1 MLVLLWLTLPP
12 LCVGETTLLIGP
24 VFTREVTIA
33 PRRSRMYVARTTYA
47 GVMLIVM
54 STAWLVLTG
63 TQIVRDVGDL
73 ARFGT
78 SLIQIMAP
86 LQLALALFFSA
97 MLSASAVAQE
107 KDRKTLILLLLTNLS
122 NCELVLGKLM
132 ASLLNVLVMTVASL
146 PLFMLASLF
155 GGVSFEQIARVF
167 AVTLVSV
174 MACGSLGSTMALWR
188 EKTFQALALTVL
200 VLALWLAAWHAVG
213 AGVFGGA
220 WLGHSCG
227 HWAAAFSPWEAILE
241 ASRPNIQANVSG
253 LAGIWEAFRP
263 IEGFL
268 QIGILITL
276 LLDAI
281 AVVMVRIWNP
291 SREAR
296 QATREDETWRRESIW
311 GAEYDVAQEAK
322 EAEVAEVAQ
331 PAATVSEKK
340 DVRPVRS
347 KTRTVWDNP
356 ILWREM
362 RTWAYGRKV
371 LVIRLAYVVL
381 FGLTAAGLHLT
392 IAAGTPISGEAGSLA
407 LVALLF
413 LSLVLVNA
421 QAVTSLTN
429 ERDGKALDLLLVSD
443 LTPKEFVFGKLGGVF
458 YNTKEMVV
466 LPLCLCVY
474 LWYADAMNLENLVYL
489 TLALAVLYVF
499 VAMVGIHTGMHYGNS
514 RSAIG
519 TSLGTVFFL
528 FVGVALCMRMM
539 MAFSGSFEAQLQ
551 PFLAFMVGGGIG
563 LYVVLGARNPSA
575 AIGVAAFACPLA
587 TFYAITSFFIDQT
600 HLVFVAVA
608 GAYGF
613 TTVAMLIPA
622 IDEFDVAT
630 GRTTI
635 GEQ

>member
-1 MLVLLWLTLPP
+1 M
-12 LCVGETTLLIGP
+12 LIGP

-33 PRRSRMYVARTTYA
+33 PRRSRIYVARTTYA
-47 GVMLIVM
+47 GAMLIVM

-63 TQIVRDVGDL
+63 TQIVRDVGDM

-78 SLIQIMAP
+78 SLIQVMAP

-132 ASLLNVLVMTVASL
+132 SSLLNVLVMAAATL
-146 PLFMLASLF
+146 PLFMLATLF

-174 MACGSLGSTMALWR
+174 IACGSLGSTLALWR
-188 EKTFQALALTVL
+188 EKTFQALAMTML
-200 VLALWLAAWHAVG
+200 VLALWLAAWYAVG
-213 AGVFGGA
+213 AGVFGEI
-220 WLGHSCG
+220 WLGLSCDR
-227 HWAAAFSPWEAILE
+227 WAATFSPWGAIQVATQPHIHVDL
-241 ASRPNIQANVSG
+241 STLSG
-253 LAGIWEAFRP
+253 VREAFRP

-268 QIGILITL
+268 IVGSLITL
-276 LLDAI
+276 LLNGI
-281 AVVMVRIWNP
+281 AVAMVRIWNP

-296 QATREDETWRRESIW
+296 QVTREDETWRRESIW

-322 EAEVAEVAQ
+322 EAVGEEAAE
-331 PAATVSEKK
+331 PAADVTEAKK
-340 DVRPVRS
+340 AAPARS
-347 KTRTVWDNP
+347 RTRTVWDNP
-356 ILWREM
+356 IVWREM

-371 LVIRLAYVVL
+371 LVIRLAYLIL

-392 IAAGTPISGEAGSLA
+392 IAAGNPITGELASGA
-407 LVALLF
+407 LVSLLF

-443 LTPKEFVFGKLGGVF
+443 LTPKEFVFGKLGGTF

-466 LPLCLCVY
+466 LPLGLCVY
-474 LWYADAMNLENLVYL
+474 LWYADALSLENLVYL
-489 TLALAVLYVF
+489 TLALGVLYIF
-499 VAMVGIHTGMHYGNS
+499 VATVGIHTGMHYGNS

-528 FVGVALCMRMM
+528 FVGVVLCMVMM
-539 MAFSGSFEAQLQ
+539 FSFAGSFEFQLS
-551 PFLAFMVGGGIG
+551 PFLAFMVGGGMG
-563 LYVVLGARNPSA
+563 LYVVLGARNPST
-575 AIGVAAFACPLA
+575 AIAVAAAACPLA
-587 TFYAITSFFIDQT
+587 TFYAITSFFIGQT
-600 HLVFVAVA
+600 HLVFVAIA

-613 TTVAMLIPA
+613 TTVAMLIPS

-630 GRTTI
+630 GRTTV

>member
-1 MLVLLWLTLPP
+1 M
-12 LCVGETTLLIGP
+12 LIGP

-33 PRRSRMYVARTTYA
+33 PRRSRLYVARTTYA
-47 GVMLIVM
+47 GAMLIVM

-63 TQIVRDVGDL
+63 TQIVRDVGDV

-132 ASLLNVLVMTVASL
+132 ASLLNVLVMAAASL

-174 MACGSLGSTMALWR
+174 IACGSLGSMLALWR

-200 VLALWLAAWHAVG
+200 VMALWLAAWHAVG
-213 AGVFGGA
+213 AGVFGET

-227 HWAAAFSPWEAILE
+227 RWAATFSPWEAIQD
-241 ASRPNIQANVSG
+241 ATRPYIQANVSG
-253 LAGIWEAFRP
+253 LAGVWETFRP

-268 QIGILITL
+268 LAGSLITL
-276 LLDAI
+276 WLNGV
-281 AVVMVRIWNP
+281 AVAMVRVWNP

-296 QATREDETWRRESIW
+296 QVVREDETWHRESIW
-311 GAEYDVAQEAK
+311 GAEYDVAHETK
-322 EAEVAEVAQ
+322 ETADDAESSAG
-331 PAATVSEKK
+331 ATEPK
-340 DVRPVRS
+340 DTRRARS

-356 ILWREM
+356 IIWREM

-371 LVIRLAYVVL
+371 LVIRLAYVIL
-381 FGLTAAGLHLT
+381 FGLTAAGLHVT
-392 IAAGTPISGEAGSLA
+392 IAAGNPITGEAGSLA

-443 LTPKEFVFGKLGGVF
+443 LTPKEFVFGKLGGAF

-466 LPLCLCVY
+466 LPLGLCVY
-474 LWYADAMNLENLVYL
+474 LWYADALSLENLVYL

-528 FVGVALCMRMM
+528 FAGVALCMRMM

-563 LYVVLGARNPSA
+563 LYVVLGAKNPSA

>member
-1 MLVLLWLTLPP
+1 
-12 LCVGETTLLIGP
+12 
-24 VFTREVTIA
+24 
-33 PRRSRMYVARTTYA
+33 
-47 GVMLIVM
+47 
-54 STAWLVLTG
+54 
-63 TQIVRDVGDL
+63 
-73 ARFGT
+73 
-78 SLIQIMAP
+78 
-86 LQLALALFFSA
+86 
-97 MLSASAVAQE
+97 
-107 KDRKTLILLLLTNLS
+107 
-122 NCELVLGKLM
+122 
-132 ASLLNVLVMTVASL
+132 
-146 PLFMLASLF
+146 
-155 GGVSFEQIARVF
+155 
-167 AVTLVSV
+167 
-174 MACGSLGSTMALWR
+174 
-188 EKTFQALALTVL
+188 
-200 VLALWLAAWHAVG
+200 VG
-213 AGVFGGA
+213 AGVFGEA
-220 WLGHSCG
+220 WLGYACG
-227 HWAAAFSPWEAILE
+227 HWAAAFSPWEAIRE
-241 ASRPNIQANVSG
+241 ATRPNIQAGVSG
-253 LAGIWEAFRP
+253 LAGLWGAFRP

-268 QIGILITL
+268 QIGILITVL
-276 LLDAI
+276 LNGI
-281 AVVMVRIWNP
+281 AVAMVRIWNP
-291 SREAR
+291 SREAGR
-296 QATREDETWRRESIW
+296 ATREDETWRRESIW
-311 GAEYDVAQEAK
+311 GAEYDAAQEA
-322 EAEVAEVAQ
+322 EQAQ
-331 PAATVSEKK
+331 ALEGGDPPAGASEPA
-340 DVRPVRS
+340 RLEPARS

-356 ILWREM
+356 IIWREM

-371 LVIRLAYVVL
+371 LVIRLAYVIL
-381 FGLTAAGLHLT
+381 FGLTVAGLHLT
-392 IAAGTPISGEAGSLA
+392 IAAGDSITGEAGSLA

-466 LPLCLCVY
+466 LPLGLCVY
-474 LWYADAMNLENLVYL
+474 LWYADAMTLENMVYL
-489 TLALAVLYVF
+489 SLALVVLYVF

-539 MAFSGSFEAQLQ
+539 LAFSGSFEAQLQ

-563 LYVVLGARNPSA
+563 LYVVLGARNPST

-600 HLVFVAVA
+600 HLVFVAVV

>member
-1 MLVLLWLTLPP
+1 M
-12 LCVGETTLLIGP
+12 LIGP

-33 PRRSRMYVARTTYA
+33 PRRARIYVARTTYA
-47 GVMLIVM
+47 GAMLIVM

-132 ASLLNVLVMTVASL
+132 ASLLNVLVMAAASL
-146 PLFMLASLF
+146 PLFMLATLF

-174 MACGSLGSTMALWR
+174 IACGSLGSTMALWR

-213 AGVFGGA
+213 AGVLGET
-220 WLGHSCG
+220 WLGYSSG
-227 HWAAAFSPWEAILE
+227 RWAAAFSPWEAIRE
-241 ASRPNIQANVSG
+241 AARPNIQANVSG
-253 LAGIWEAFRP
+253 LAGVWGAFRP

-268 QIGILITL
+268 LIGGLITL
-276 LLDAI
+276 LLNGI
-281 AVVMVRIWNP
+281 AVAMVRIWNP

-296 QATREDETWRRESIW
+296 QATREDETWRRASIW
-311 GAEYDVAQEAK
+311 GVEYDVAQESK
-322 EAEVAEVAQ
+322 EAEEADVTE
-331 PAATVSEKK
+331 PAAAMPEKK
-340 DVRPVRS
+340 EARPRRYKS
-347 KTRTVWDNP
+347 RTVWDNP
-356 ILWREM
+356 IIWREI

-371 LVIRLAYVVL
+371 LVIRLAYVIL
-381 FGLTAAGLHLT
+381 FALTAAGLHLT
-392 IAAGTPISGEAGSLA
+392 IAGGDPISGESGSLA

-466 LPLCLCVY
+466 LPLGLCVY
-474 LWYADAMNLENLVYL
+474 LWYADAMNMENLVYL

>member
-1 MLVLLWLTLPP
+1 M
-12 LCVGETTLLIGP
+12 LIGP

-33 PRRSRMYVARTTYA
+33 PRRTRLYVARTTYA
-47 GVMLIVM
+47 GTMLIVM

-73 ARFGT
+73 ARFGS

-132 ASLLNVLVMTVASL
+132 ASLLNVLVMAAASL
-146 PLFMLASLF
+146 PLFMLAALF

-174 MACGSLGSTMALWR
+174 MACGSLGSTLALWR

-213 AGVFGGA
+213 AGVFGEA

-227 HWAAAFSPWEAILE
+227 YWSAAFSPWAAILE
-241 ASRPNIQANVSG
+241 ASQPNTQANLSG

-268 QIGILITL
+268 LVGSLITL
-276 LLDAI
+276 LLNGI
-281 AVVMVRIWNP
+281 AVAMVRIWNP

-296 QATREDETWRRESIW
+296 QATREDETWLRASIW
-311 GAEYDVAQEAK
+311 GAEYDVAQETEDA
-322 EAEVAEVAQ
+322 EAAGVSQ
-331 PAATVSEKK
+331 PEAPEGKKK
-340 DVRPVRS
+340 DARPVRA
-347 KTRTVWDNP
+347 KTRPVWDNP
-356 ILWREM
+356 IIWREM

-371 LVIRLAYVVL
+371 LVIRLAYVIL
-381 FGLTAAGLHLT
+381 CGLTAAGLHLT
-392 IAAGTPISGEAGSLA
+392 IAAGNPISGEAGSLA

-466 LPLCLCVY
+466 LPLGLCVY
-474 LWYADAMNLENLVYL
+474 LWYAEAMSLESLVYL
-489 TLALAVLYVF
+489 TLPLLVLYVF
-499 VAMVGIHTGMHYGNS
+499 VAMVGIHTGMHYENS

-587 TFYAITSFFIDQT
+587 TFYAITSFFIGQT
-600 HLVFVAVA
+600 HLVFIAVSA
-608 GAYGF
+608 AYGF